1 MSALKL
7 PLQLGQMINRNN
19 EELSVKNMHKQKIIE
34 AIHNQQM
41 LKISFRRESDN
52 DYVTRNVAPYDVY
65 PTENKQSG
73 LMEDILL
80 GYAERDFEHEAHAV
94 SIYLSN
100 IQSVIAL
107 NQTFDGPEIR
117 RLLKVK
123 RSPYVSRNW

>member
-1 MSALKL
+1 
-7 PLQLGQMINRNN
+7 
-19 EELSVKNMHKQKIIE
+19 
-34 AIHNQQM
+34 M